1 MKVAPSLPPSL
12 SLPQSYIK
20 LRKVAGQIDTFFY
33 AFSRV
38 NLSILKS
45 SRVDLRDL
53 EIFMR
58 KSHRSL
64 NEGLKIFEKEAERNY
79 FLPLDFR
86 ISL

>member
-1 MKVAPSLPPSL
+1 
-12 SLPQSYIK
+12 
-20 LRKVAGQIDTFFY
+20 
-33 AFSRV
+33 
-38 NLSILKS
+38 
-45 SRVDLRDL
+45 
-53 EIFMR
+53 MR